1 MAPAEKIN
9 RKQQILE
16 TLAQMLEHQPGQH
29 ITTAALAKEVGFS
42 EAALYRH
49 FTGKAR
55 MFEALIE
62 FIEETLF
69 TRINR
74 ILAEEPDTER
84 RMLQITGLVLGF
96 AHKNPGITRLMQG
109 DVLVGETQEL
119 RQRIEQLFN
128 RLLSQFKQVLR
139 EGHAKQ
145 PLKSDP
151 ENAARVLLALIEGL
165 IADYVRSGFARSPA
179 EGINELW
186 AIYRQGVFSGPPAET
201 GSAG

>member
-1 MAPAEKIN
+1 MPREKIN

-16 TLAQMLEHQPGQH
+16 TLAQMLEHQQGQH

-49 FTGKAR
+49 FRGKAQ

-69 TRINR
+69 TRINL
-74 ILAEEPDTER
+74 ILSEESDADR
-84 RMLQITGLVLGF
+84 RMYQITSLILGF

-109 DVLVGETQEL
+109 GVLVGETRAL
-119 RQRIEQLFN
+119 RERMEQLFN
-128 RLLSQFKQVLR
+128 RLQSQFKQVLR

-145 PLKSDP
+145 ALRADP
-151 ENAARVLLALIEGL
+151 VDAARFLLALIEGL
-165 IADYVRSGFARSPA
+165 IADFVRSGFSRSPVD
-179 EGINELW
+179 GIDALW
-186 AIYRQGVFSGPPAET
+186 EIYRQAVFVDR
-201 GSAG
+201 

>member
-29 ITTAALAKEVGFS
+29 ITTAALAREVGFS

-49 FTGKAR
+49 FTGKAK

-62 FIEETLF
+62 FIEESLF

-74 ILAEEPDTER
+74 ILSEEPDVER
-84 RMLQITGLVLGF
+84 RMFQATALVLGF

-109 DVLVGETQEL
+109 DVLVGETREL
-119 RQRIEQLFN
+119 RQRIEQMFN
-128 RLLSQFKQVLR
+128 RLLTQFKQVLR
-139 EGHAKQ
+139 EGHARQ

-151 ENAARVLLALIEGL
+151 ENAARTLLALIEGL
-165 IADYVRSGFARSPA
+165 IADYVRSGFGRSPA
-179 EGINELW
+179 EGLNEVW
-186 AIYRQGVFSGPPAET
+186 AIYRQGVFNGPSTVT

>member
-1 MAPAEKIN
+1 MPREKIN

-16 TLAQMLEHQPGQH
+16 TLAQMLEHQTGQH
-29 ITTAALAKEVGFS
+29 ITTAALAKAVGFS

-49 FTGKAR
+49 FRGKAQ

-69 TRINR
+69 TRINI
-74 ILAEEPDTER
+74 ILAEESDAER
-84 RMLQITGLVLGF
+84 RMYQVTGLVLGF

-109 DVLVGETQEL
+109 DVLVGETAAL
-119 RQRIEQLFN
+119 RDRIEQMFN

-145 PLKSDP
+145 PLEADP
-151 ENAARVLLALIEGL
+151 VDAARFLMALIEGL
-165 IADYVRSGFARSPA
+165 IADYVRSGFARSPV
-179 EGINELW
+179 EDLDQLW
-186 AIYRQGVFSGPPAET
+186 SIYRRSVFRTS
-201 GSAG
+201 